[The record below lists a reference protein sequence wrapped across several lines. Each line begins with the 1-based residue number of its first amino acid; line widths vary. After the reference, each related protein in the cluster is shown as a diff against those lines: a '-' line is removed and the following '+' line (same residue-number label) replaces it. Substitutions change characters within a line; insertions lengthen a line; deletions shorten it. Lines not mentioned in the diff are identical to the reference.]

1 MPSDEQSIHMKSNHL
16 VAPLTRCV
24 GLAKVENTDSKIYVS
39 MSQGKIGKS
48 HKLYLQFQQNV
59 SILKEYLFVNSIEE
73 VKFRKYK
80 GLVSMPYPP
89 NLQNRNSWAVL
100 IVIALVEKADK
111 RLTVQR
117 IFQIQS

>member
-1 MPSDEQSIHMKSNHL
+1 M
-16 VAPLTRCV
+16 
-24 GLAKVENTDSKIYVS
+24 ENTDSKIYVS
-39 MSQGKIGKS
+39 MFQEKIGKS

-59 SILKEYLFVNSIEE
+59 SILKEYLFVNSFEE